1 MKDFA
6 KTEMGENGENFR
18 RPQTGLPW
26 FAQRFGE
33 SAAVSRYGEIA
44 FTEFAVRRHE
54 REDNFTLLGQRC
66 SKAKEVLHRVA
77 TEVLRNPQ
85 QRAEG
90 TGLVRE
96 TMSRVLRNLACAPW
110 GPRPEC
116 RKRSGSQR
124 RSLPASS
131 RR

>member
-1 MKDFA
+1 MKDLA
-6 KTEMGENGENFR
+6 KTEMGENGESFR

-33 SAAVSRYGEIA
+33 SAAVSRYGGIA

-90 TGLVRE
+90 TGVVRE
-96 TMSRVLRNLACAPW
+96 TMFGEPFGKVP
-110 GPRPEC
+110 
-116 RKRSGSQR
+116 
-124 RSLPASS
+124 SLQVDRYKSDIRWSDEPA
-131 RR
+131 RTRL